1 MIDVERVGQLV
12 DEWLEGRDYFLTD
25 LNVSNDNKVVVEI
38 DCKDGVWIDDCV
50 ELSRH
55 IESHLSRDEEDYDL
69 EVGSA
74 GLGQPFK
81 VVQQWVNHV
90 GDEVELLTA
99 DGQKLRGVLKAAD
112 EAGFTVVV
120 REKIRPEGAKR
131 SKTVEVE
138 RTYGYGDVKWTRYYF
153 SFK

>member
-12 DEWLEGRDYFLTD
+12 NEWLEGRDYFLTD

-50 ELSRH
+50 ALSRH
-55 IESHLSRDEEDYDL
+55 IESNLSRDEEDYDL

-90 GDEVELLTA
+90 GDEVELLTL
-99 DGQKLRGVLKAAD
+99 DGQKLRGVLKQAD

-153 SFK
+153 NFK